1 MINKDT
7 LIKVINKDNGVVGY
21 TVPDLGIHRNFYP
34 GETKE
39 VTYEE
44 LEKLSFIPGG
54 MVILKEL
61 LEITD
66 REAIKQLFS
75 KEPEPEYHYTKDDV
89 KQLLLTGT
97 LDQFLD
103 CLDFAPEVVKD
114 MIKDMAVDLPLNDM
128 AKRQA
133 ILEKMGFDVTKAIEI
148 KNTKYDDGEED
159 TSGDFGRI
167 NKRRA
172 TPIKSENT
180 TAAPS
185 GRRYNPTKSE

>member
-1 MINKDT
+1 MVNKDT
-7 LIKVINKDNGVVGY
+7 LIKVINKDNGIVGY
-21 TVPDLGIHRNFYP
+21 TVPDLGVHRNFYP

-66 REAIKQLFS
+66 REATKQLFS

-89 KQLLLTGT
+89 KRLLLTGT

-103 CLDFAPEVVKD
+103 CLDFAPEVIKD
-114 MIKDMAVDLPLNDM
+114 MVKDMAVDLPLNDI

-133 ILEKMGFDVTKAIEI
+133 IQEKLGFDVTRAIEI
-148 KNTKYDDGEED
+148 KNTKFDGGDED
-159 TSGDFGRI
+159 NSGDYGRI
-167 NKRRA
+167 NKRR
-172 TPIKSENT
+172 TVPIKE
-180 TAAPS
+180 AIAPS
-185 GRRYNPTKSE
+185 GRRYTPDNKK